1 MDYQKTAHE
10 ILQAIGGKNN
20 LASAAHCATR
30 LRLVIVDNSKI
41 NKAAVEGID
50 GVKGVFEAAGQLQI
64 IIGTGTVNKVYDEF
78 IAEAGVQAASKD
90 DVKQAA
96 ASKAPW
102 YKRAI
107 KSLGDIFV
115 PIIPAIVA
123 TGLLNGLLGGLVQIY
138 PDMANSHFY
147 ELLNMFSNTALTFLP
162 ILIAISAAKI
172 FGGNQFLGA
181 VIGMIMIHPS
191 LVNAWTVA
199 SGAETS
205 TLWSWFG
212 LWNIQNTGY
221 QGHVI
226 PVILSVWL
234 MCAIEK
240 RLHKKVPEM
249 LDLFVTPLVSVLV
262 AGFFSMTLI
271 GPVFAQL
278 ESWVLIGAQ
287 KLIAIPFGIG
297 AFIMGAAYAPTVV
310 AGVHHMYNAI
320 EMMMLA
326 NNGMN
331 TWMPIAT
338 AANVAQGAA
347 ALAVAL
353 KTKNKKTKA
362 MALPASLS
370 AFMGITE
377 PAIFGVNVRY
387 GRPFIAGMIGGACG
401 AAVASIMGVYATA
414 NGVTG
419 LFGFLIT
426 VDSFVGYLLTFVV
439 AFAVAFIA
447 SWMMGIK
454 EDTPE
459 TAKDGNEADRKFDNG
474 NEAVKNNIENRK
486 AENDGVTV
494 KAENCANSD
503 ADKKAENSIS
513 DTANGK
519 VENNASNGTDK
530 NRENSSNN
538 NVKIVA
544 DNFIMAP
551 LTGKSVPLAEVP
563 DETFAQGILGLGAA
577 IEPSEDKVV
586 APADGVVSTIFDT
599 RHAIGL
605 TLDNGAEILIHV
617 GIDTVELG
625 GEGYTA
631 YVAEGDRVTKGQ
643 TLITFDMALIASKG
657 YKVITPVIVTNS
669 DDYAAVKRVARGSV
683 TENDTFIELVKE

>member
-1 MDYQKTAHE
+1 MDYKKTAHE
-10 ILQAIGGKNN
+10 VLSAIGGREN
-20 LASAAHCATR
+20 LVSAAHCATR
-30 LRLVIVDNSKI
+30 LRLVIADNAKVKKSVLE
-41 NKAAVEGID
+41 AVD

-64 IIGTGTVNKVYDEF
+64 IIGTGAVNKVYDEF
-78 IAEAGVQAASKD
+78 IKEAGIQAATKA
-90 DVKQAA
+90 DVKAAA

-123 TGLLNGLLGGLVQIY
+123 TGLLNGLLGGLVQVF
-138 PDMANSHFY
+138 PGMSSSHFY

-172 FGGNQFLGA
+172 FGGNQYLGA
-181 VIGMIMIHPS
+181 VIGMIMIHPN
-191 LVNAWTVA
+191 LVNAWSVA

-205 TLWSWFG
+205 VLWSWFG
-212 LWNIQNTGY
+212 AWNIQNVGY

-240 RLHKKVPEM
+240 PLHKKVPEM
-249 LDLFVTPLVSVLV
+249 FDLFVTPLVSVLV
-262 AGFFSMTLI
+262 AGFFSMTVI
-271 GPVFAQL
+271 GPVFAQI

-287 KLIAIPFGIG
+287 ALISIPFGIG
-297 AFIMGAAYAPTVV
+297 AFIMGAIYAPTVV

-347 ALAVAL
+347 AMAVAF
-353 KTKNKKTKA
+353 KTKNNKTKA
-362 MALPASLS
+362 LALPASLS

-377 PAIFGVNVRY
+377 PAIFGVNIRF

-401 AAVASIMGVYATA
+401 GAVASIMNVYATA

-439 AFAVAFIA
+439 AFVVAFAA

-454 EDTPE
+454 E
-459 TAKDGNEADRKFDNG
+459 
-474 NEAVKNNIENRK
+474 
-486 AENDGVTV
+486 
-494 KAENCANSD
+494 
-503 ADKKAENSIS
+503 ENSETS
-513 DTANGK
+513 TEGPVNVEAPAEEKPSTEVQENVVDAPLNGK
-519 VENNASNGTDK
+519 A
-530 NRENSSNN
+530 
-538 NVKIVA
+538 I
-544 DNFIMAP
+544 P
-551 LTGKSVPLAEVP
+551 LTEVP
-563 DETFAQGILGLGAA
+563 DETFAKGVLGLGAA
-577 IEPSEDKVV
+577 IEPCEGKVV
-586 APADGVVSTIFDT
+586 APADGTVETIFDT
-599 RHAIGL
+599 KHAIGL
-605 TLDNGAEILIHV
+605 SLKSGAEILIHV
-617 GIDTVELG
+617 GINTVELG
-625 GEGYTA
+625 GEGYQA
-631 YVAEGDRVTKGQ
+631 FVKEGDNVKKGQ
-643 TLITFDMALIASKG
+643 TLITFDMDFIKSKG
-657 YKVITPVIVTNS
+657 YNLVTPVIVTNA
-669 DDYAAVKRVARGSV
+669 DDYAKVELKANGAVKAGDALLAL
-683 TENDTFIELVKE
+683 TKE